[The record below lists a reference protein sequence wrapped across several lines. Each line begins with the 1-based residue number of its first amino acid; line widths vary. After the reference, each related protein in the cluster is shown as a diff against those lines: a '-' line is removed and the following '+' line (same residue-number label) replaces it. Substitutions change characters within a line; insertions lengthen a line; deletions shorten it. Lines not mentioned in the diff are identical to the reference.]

1 MKMTISDK
9 ITRTITVRKIEYAY
23 LTDHLEVEYGEGVFF
38 GTEVANLPEGAKIV
52 RTSEKTF
59 KCSMDLQKFFEL
71 SEKEEIEQ

>member
-1 MKMTISDK
+1 MTMSDK

-23 LTDHLEVEYGEGVFF
+23 LTEHLEVKYSEAISF
-38 GTEVANLPEGAKIV
+38 GAQIPNLPEGAKVV

-71 SEKEEIEQ
+71 SEKDVIVK